1 MDKLFSFEEMH
12 LEMNAEGIVQ
22 DESETEALLIYLCFV
37 GYLEKQV
44 FPETNTIWYRK
55 TGKTIEDLK
64 REESRK

>member
-12 LEMNAEGIVQ
+12 LEMKAEGIVK
-22 DESETEALLIYLCFV
+22 EECETEGLLIYLCHV

-44 FPETNTIWYRK
+44 FPETNTIWYKK

-64 REESRK
+64 KEESSK